1 MDDRN
6 RPGGHV
12 TLVALATWSLVDK
25 CSSVIGKGC
34 CIGPMRSAPC
44 VSEAVGHCL
53 LAVQL

>member
-25 CSSVIGKGC
+25 SSSVTRKGC

-44 VSEAVGHCL
+44 VSETVGHCL